1 MTERYPGTEFT
12 FQPADLTAKILNF
25 GSLSPIDVQIN
36 GPDLYANHEFARK
49 LAGKL
54 RQIPGSSDVVVQQ
67 PMGMPTLL
75 AESNR
80 QFALGMNLT
89 QKDFGNNMLVTTAGS
104 QQVDQ
109 KYWLDRT
116 DRHVLPDQCLYAA
129 GAAHEHQRPYD
140 RPG

>member
-1 MTERYPGTEFT
+1 MRYPGTEFT

-49 LAGKL
+49 LAGKF
-54 RQIPGSSDVVVQQ
+54 RQIPGASDVVVQQ

-80 QFALGMNLT
+80 TVRA
-89 QKDFGNNMLVTTAGS
+89 
-104 QQVDQ
+104 
-109 KYWLDRT
+109 R
-116 DRHVLPDQCLYAA
+116 
-129 GAAHEHQRPYD
+129 HEHGPR
-140 RPG
+140 RTSATICS